1 MKTAKSIG
9 KFVTCVKALARRL
22 GPFVEDSSGA
32 AISLS
37 QAVQIKPTID
47 MTTIGHRALM
57 GDLVWKAALVYRDC
71 VKDRA
76 S

>member
-1 MKTAKSIG
+1 MKISMVIG

-22 GPFVEDSSGA
+22 GPFVEVASGA

-57 GDLVWKAALVYRDC
+57 GDLAWKRLWYTGTV
-71 VKDRA
+71 
-76 S
+76 